1 MSKDQ
6 IEILDYFFNDYDF
19 VVEFSINNEEG
30 YRILEISEDEI
41 YDFLNDEDYLEMF
54 SDEWD
59 YSTESHYTK
68 HWRIS
73 VDEYLTEHFCSDDV
87 LEFLHIYFK
96 DHDYPKLEREEI

>member
-19 VVEFSINNEEG
+19 VVEFSIINEEG

-41 YDFLNDEDYLEMF
+41 YDFLDDEDYLEMF

-68 HWRIS
+68 HWKIS
-73 VDEYLTEHFCSDDV
+73 VDEYLSNHFCSDDV
-87 LEFLHIYFK
+87 LEFLNFYFE
-96 DHDYPKLEREEI
+96 DNRYPKVVKE